1 VRGVPPLRSTTSP
14 HQGIFPAQGGDPR
27 RSPSSRPGA
36 GSRCLHTGGSC
47 PPPLPEDPMARILVV
62 EDSPDVHALLVETL
76 EAAGHEVLSAHDGL
90 AARRLLAA
98 DAPTPGPGPGP
109 GPDGDGA
116 PELVVLDLMLPHVA
130 GSVLLSEIR
139 RGGGP
144 AVVGAAAEG
153 AGVPQVG
160 LLPPG
165 PGRHRPQPFGPAG
178 APARVGA
185 LPPRPPPA
193 AAAAPEP
200 LTHGPLTL
208 DPGTARVHLDGVEVA
223 LTATEL
229 RLLHLLLASPGQVFS
244 RPRIYEAV
252 WEEPFVGDDAAV
264 KTHVSNLR
272 TKLRA

>member
-109 GPDGDGA
+109 DGDGA
-116 PELVVLDLMLPHVA
+116 PELVVLDLMLPHVD
-130 GSVLLSEIR
+130 GSVLLSAIR
-139 RGGGP
+139 RGGDLP
-144 AVVGAAAEG
+144 VLVLSAKDAVYTKVDMLRLGADDYVTKPFDLAELT
-153 AGVPQVG
+153 ARIEA
-160 LLPPG
+160 LLRRSTPS
-165 PGRHRPQPFGPAG
+165 
-178 APARVGA
+178 
-185 LPPRPPPA
+185 

-208 DPGTARVHLDGVEVA
+208 NPGTARVHLDGVEVA

-252 WEEPFVGDDAAV
+252 WEEPFVGDDA
-264 KTHVSNLR
+264 
-272 TKLRA
+272 